1 MLVKNKKVA
10 AKEAVIQSSDSWAVK
25 YRPRSLDDFIG
36 QPEIVAMV
44 EGYIARKQMPN
55 AMLITGGTGYGK
67 TTLARIISRTV
78 NEVTGDHDPDCVEAN
93 LSEAR
98 GIDDM
103 RSIINNAGFMPRKHI
118 RFMLLDE
125 LQGATPQALSALLK
139 PLEEPSPRTTWIL
152 VTNEPDKLPATIKGR
167 CVKLNLKALNPDDL
181 VPMLARIVK
190 AEKLEVKASVLKKIA
205 TNAGA
210 HPRDAIQLLD
220 GIAAMLTGP
229 SYKGESVDILI
240 KAAMKSQAIDGD
252 LNAIKTLLYI
262 YLGRPVT
269 ALKTVYESSN
279 KRSLINSMLY
289 INSGVLAEAL
299 NVKGAYLSYP
309 QRTFKE
315 EVLKRTGKDSIET
328 DFIIT
333 IHQHLADIKVK
344 MFYGIDEDNFVIAE
358 IAKLAKLIKDG

>member
-93 LSEAR
+93 LSAER

-103 RSIINNAGFMPRKHI
+103 RSIINNAGFMPRRNI
-118 RFMLLDE
+118 RFILLDE
-125 LQGATPQALSALLK
+125 IHGATPQAIQALLK

-152 VTNEPDKLPATIKGR
+152 ATTEPDKLPAAIKGR
-167 CVKLNLKALNPDDL
+167 CIKLNLKALNPDDL
-181 VPMLARIVK
+181 VPMLARIAK
-190 AEKLEVKASVLKKIA
+190 AEKVVIKSSALKKIA
-205 TNAGA
+205 ASANA

-220 GIAAMLTGP
+220 GVAAMMAGP
-229 SYKGESVDILI
+229 SYKEEPIDALI
-240 KAAMKSQAIDGD
+240 KSAMKSLDIENDTLAIEALAYAYMG
-252 LNAIKTLLYI
+252 KM
-262 YLGRPVT
+262 T
-269 ALKTVYESSN
+269 ASVKCAVVSQN
-279 KRSLINSMLY
+279 KRSLINTMLY
-289 INSGVLAEAL
+289 INSGILNHVLK
-299 NVKGAYLSYP
+299 VPGYYLTYP
-309 QRTFKE
+309 QKGFISSLTSKG
-315 EVLKRTGKDSIET
+315 GKDLLVFSKVIVM
-328 DFIIT
+328 
-333 IHQHLADIKVK
+333 HQHLTEIKTK

-358 IAKLAKLIKDG
+358 VAKLAKLIKDG